1 MMERRRISAK
11 GFGLLELI
19 ITLVIASLLVSIAVP
34 AYDRYANRAKT
45 MRAIGDIAGISVEIA
60 KFQLRNNNALPASLA
75 ELPIE
80 IPADPWG
87 NEYRYFNIA
96 AAGAGVGAF
105 RKDKNLNPLNTDFD
119 LYSVGKDG
127 ETASALTAQ
136 ASRDDVVRAND
147 GAFIGRGED
156 Y

>member
-1 MMERRRISAK
+1 MKERRHISAK
-11 GFGLLELI
+11 GFGLLELM
-19 ITLVIASLLVSIAVP
+19 ITLVIAGLLVSIALP
-34 AYDRYANRAKT
+34 AYDRYADRARN
-45 MRAIGDIAGISVEIA
+45 MRAIGDIASISIEIG
-60 KFQLRNNNALPASLA
+60 KFQLKNNNALPASLA

-87 NEYRYFNIA
+87 NDYRFFNIA
-96 AAGAGVGAF
+96 AAGAGVGPF
-105 RKDKNLNPLNTDFD
+105 RKDKNLNPLNTDYD

-127 ETASALTAQ
+127 QTASALTAK
-136 ASRDDVVRAND
+136 ASRDDIVRAND

>member
-1 MMERRRISAK
+1 MERRRQLAK
-11 GFGLLELI
+11 GFGLLELM

-34 AYDRYANRAKT
+34 AYDRYADRAKT
-45 MRAIGDIAGISVEIA
+45 MRAIGDIASIAIEIG
-60 KFQLRNNNALPASLA
+60 KFQLKNNNGLPANLA
-75 ELPIE
+75 ELPVE
-80 IPADPWG
+80 VPLDPWG

-119 LYSVGKDG
+119 LYSIGKDG
-127 ETASALTAQ
+127 KTASALTAQ
-136 ASRDDVVRAND
+136 SSRDDIVRAND